1 MVGAGFRTTT
11 ASLYSGDQKRWVCLE
26 PDLALA
32 RWRIVSL
39 KGISPSVVRLGGNSV
54 RARPRKYFDPVI
66 YVVVLEHVEDDKTE
80 ARLAAGRLREGGA
93 LVVQAPSS
101 SGSLL
106 LSTRHWDTTA
116 GAT

>member
-1 MVGAGFRTTT
+1 M
-11 ASLYSGDQKRWVCLE
+11 
-26 PDLALA
+26 
-32 RWRIVSL
+32 
-39 KGISPSVVRLGGNSV
+39 
-54 RARPRKYFDPVI
+54 I

-116 GAT
+116 SAT